1 MSVYAEETSF
11 MPFRSQRTI
20 AGWLEEFR
28 ALGHPTSATVT
39 VMQQDGDEGADTGLV
54 GVRLT
59 YAPTVIYIE
68 PDAAP
73 STTWRV
79 TLEAR
84 EDTAVLDAAAVASLA
99 SELSVVAELCAFL
112 EAKSAA
118 FAGAD
123 AS

>member
-1 MSVYAEETSF
+1 

-99 SELSVVAELCAFL
+99 SELSVVAELCVFL